1 MIKNRNFSVFTPGV
15 WQPNVVLSDVSSVL
29 CENTLSMDNKN
40 FMEQE
45 YAAFERAMNEERIY
59 LRVSDYSEICA
70 LIGADPIGLDKVIF
84 EELGWHGQAV
94 VDFYALCEN
103 IHNSNFRKCES
114 WITKKDY
121 EIVLLL
127 GHFFIRFA
135 FRRTYEALPRVN
147 RFLPGCSP

>member
-1 MIKNRNFSVFTPGV
+1 
-15 WQPNVVLSDVSSVL
+15 
-29 CENTLSMDNKN
+29 MDNKN

-70 LIGADPIGLDKVIF
+70 LIGADPIGLDRVIY

-103 IHNSNFRKCES
+103 IHNSNFRKCE
-114 WITKKDY
+114 TP
-121 EIVLLL
+121 L
-127 GHFFIRFA
+127 FFTA
-135 FRRTYEALPRVN
+135 CSESKSLPRGEGFREGVT
-147 RFLPGCSP
+147 